1 MDRMVVLR
9 SEVGIYTRNQESK
22 RERRRALDQVKIK
35 KKRKFLGS
43 KNLKNESKKDMRLE
57 GQL

>member
-1 MDRMVVLR
+1 MVVLR